1 MNEKRSA
8 VLVFWTVTMMSF
20 VANLLISTYKY
31 QNYFHHELRY
41 YMGSFL
47 ASSTIGAII
56 TIIIIMM
63 QKRIHRVSN

>member
-8 VLVFWTVTMMSF
+8 LLVFWIVTVMSF

-31 QNYFHHELRY
+31 QNYFHHELGY
-41 YMGSFL
+41 YVGSFL

-56 TIIIIMM
+56 TVITIMV
-63 QKRIHRVSN
+63 QKRIHHVSN